1 MKLQR
6 MLLAIAIISG
16 LTLATVSHAQH
27 RHWWRTPAPADTTAP
42 TTPTGLSASAITPTS
57 VILSWGAATDNVGVT
72 GYRVYVNDTLVVS
85 SSSTSVQITELLAG
99 GTRSF
104 TVAAFD
110 AAGNVSAPSAPLSVT
125 TPALADTTAPTTPTG
140 LAASALTLT
149 SLTLSW
155 SSATDN
161 VGGTGYR
168 VYRDGTLVASP
179 SGTSVSITG
188 LSAGTLYS
196 FTVSAFDAAG
206 NVSAPSAALPVTTLL
221 LPPPPYDPQVQ
232 WRAAMETGDL
242 SQWTEKVNTGYA
254 DSAAVTAAS
263 AGIPPH
269 SGAWIMK
276 QSVIR
281 PSGVVEAS
289 GTRMARYPEIDA
301 LAKAGTTFYYSWW
314 DFFPAALSYGS
325 GGWYNHWQIA
335 SNDASNTGTPVW
347 ALSISGSGN
356 TMVLAWGPNGSV
368 PVQGPHA
375 GESGD
380 RTYTAPIAV
389 PVGQWVF
396 FEVMITPRG
405 DFTGAIKV
413 WMNGQVLFD
422 LSNVKTQFPYVGQGL
437 LTWITNNNYG
447 TGLTP
452 TPFVHYIDDVTL
464 SLGRIGYP

>member
-1 MKLQR
+1 MNLQR
-6 MLLAIAIISG
+6 ILLAIAISSG
-16 LTLATVSHAQH
+16 LTLATVSHAQY
-27 RHWWRTPAPADTTAP
+27 RHWWRTPAPADSIAP
-42 TTPTGLSASAITPTS
+42 TTPTGLAASAITPTS
-57 VILSWGAATDNVGVT
+57 VMLSWGAASDNVGVT
-72 GYRVYVNDTLVVS
+72 GYRVYVNGTLLVS
-85 SSSTSVQITELLAG
+85 PGSTSVQVTELLAG

-125 TPALADTTAPTTPTG
+125 TPLTTPPPAPTPPPV
-140 LAASALTLT
+140 
-149 SLTLSW
+149 SLPQIQW
-155 SSATDN
+155 
-161 VGGTGYR
+161 
-168 VYRDGTLVASP
+168 
-179 SGTSVSITG
+179 
-188 LSAGTLYS
+188 SAGM
-196 FTVSAFDAAG
+196 A
-206 NVSAPSAALPVTTLL
+206 
-221 LPPPPYDPQVQ
+221 
-232 WRAAMETGDL
+232 TGDL

-269 SGAWIMK
+269 GGGWVLK

-314 DFFPAALSYGS
+314 DFFPTALSYNAS
-325 GGWYNHWQIA
+325 GWYNHWQIA

-368 PVQGPHA
+368 PIQGPHA

-396 FEVMITPRG
+396 FE
-405 DFTGAIKV
+405 F
-413 WMNGQVLFD
+413 
-422 LSNVKTQFPYVGQGL
+422 
-437 LTWITNNNYG
+437 
-447 TGLTP
+447 
-452 TPFVHYIDDVTL
+452 
-464 SLGRIGYP
+464 